1 MQRLF
6 SSRRRLPRDACVP
19 DIERRALGHFSFRSG
34 FTGGGFLKLF
44 RSGTS
49 SANHLMKLADLGPLP
64 LSIIA
69 SLVVTVLLLAVR
81 IFVMQRIQTRRQR
94 ENRQET
100 ERLKSLVAAYR
111 SLAGSFSP
119 VTGQHRTQL
128 EEALSDVVLFGS
140 IRQVELA
147 AMCAMAITRGEDVT
161 YQPLIDDLR
170 AELRIQLGLEPIP
183 KTLELPTAGP
193 GSAQRGRGEGAGGG
207 GGRAG
212 GGGGG
217 GGLGDGAAGAGGIG
231 AGMIAA
237 DAMDP
242 PQS

>member
-1 MQRLF
+1 MRL
-6 SSRRRLPRDACVP
+6 S
-19 DIERRALGHFSFRSG
+19 
-34 FTGGGFLKLF
+34 
-44 RSGTS
+44 
-49 SANHLMKLADLGPLP
+49 DLGPLP

-69 SLVVTVLLLAVR
+69 SLVVAVVLLAIR
-81 IFVMQRIQTRRQR
+81 IFVMQRMQQQRQR

-119 VTGQHRTQL
+119 ATGEHRSQI
-128 EEALSDVVLFGS
+128 EEALGDIVLFGS

-147 AMCAMAITRGEDVT
+147 ARYALAVTRGEPVD
-161 YQPLIDDLR
+161 YQPLINELRSDLR
-170 AELRIQLGLEPIP
+170 TQLGLEPIP
-183 KTLELPTAGP
+183 RGFELPAAGP
-193 GSAQRGRGEGAGGG
+193 GRVTRAGRSEGGG
-207 GGRAG
+207 ASRAG

-217 GGLGDGAAGAGGIG
+217 GGGMGGAAGAGGLG

-242 PQS
+242 PPP